1 MEHEN
6 YFQGNLAVNIT
17 VFSFNLQ
24 RFPILS
30 ILNCE
35 HNRFTWFISH
45 TTLSISSLLRTS
57 IL

>member
-24 RFPILS
+24 RFQFFPY
-30 ILNCE
+30 
-35 HNRFTWFISH
+35 
-45 TTLSISSLLRTS
+45 
-57 IL
+57 

>member
-35 HNRFTWFISH
+35 HNRFT
-45 TTLSISSLLRTS
+45 
-57 IL
+57 

>member
-24 RFPILS
+24 RFSILS

-35 HNRFTWFISH
+35 HNRFT
-45 TTLSISSLLRTS
+45 
-57 IL
+57 